1 MTAGFDCFA
10 SQVTNIINTKTNLF
24 MSILGATQIYIE
36 FWGKTFE
43 KEREFLVNKHWK
55 PENRFF
61 NKDDTW

>member
-1 MTAGFDCFA
+1 
-10 SQVTNIINTKTNLF
+10 